1 MPVAVVCPSC
11 KARLKAPDAL
21 VGKTVK
27 CPGCAKPVLVKAA
40 SVAASAPAPAP
51 VVKKPAKPA
60 PPPVEEEPIDEV
72 EDIEDVED
80 VDEVDEA
87 EEPKVKKKRK
97 KAADGEGETPALEG
111 PTTDKERSTGLWIHL
126 LPIVLGC
133 CGGIGSFISL
143 FMWISKRKESAFI
156 DYQGKTWL
164 NLYINVFAVEVALFI
179 VSGILSF
186 VGGLINNTVGT
197 AISGLCG
204 LIIFGVATYGL
215 VMSLITG
222 LKAKKGEWYQPR
234 MLFKVLK

>member
-1 MPVAVVCPSC
+1 MPVAVVCPAC
-11 KARLKAPDAL
+11 KAKLKAPDTL
-21 VGKTVK
+21 IGKTVK
-27 CPGCAKPVLVKAA
+27 CPGCAKPVLVKAGA
-40 SVAASAPAPAP
+40 VSAPAPAP
-51 VVKKPAKPA
+51 AAKKPVKQAA
-60 PPPVEEEPIDEV
+60 PPAVEEEPFDEA
-72 EDIEDVED
+72 
-80 VDEVDEA
+80 DEA
-87 EEPKVKKKRK
+87 EEPKAKKKK
-97 KAADGEGETPALEG
+97 KAKDDEKEAAPAPGG

-164 NLYINVFAVEVALFI
+164 NLYINVFVLEFALGI

-186 VGGLINNTVGT
+186 VGGLIHNMVGT
-197 AISGLCG
+197 AIGGLFG
-204 LIIFGVATYGL
+204 LIMFAVVIYGL
-215 VMSLITG
+215 VMSLMTG